1 MGASRTASGVAS
13 SRDAGGGLDAEA
25 FEALA
30 ASQAPGLL
38 RFARSLVRD
47 DAAAEDLVQET
58 LVRAWERRAGFRA
71 ESSPATWL
79 HRILHNLAVDRARRH
94 AREVVVADVEERW
107 RDDAYTVDA
116 AAVVER
122 AQSRAELED
131 ALVRLPFIYR
141 SAVVLHD
148 AEGWT
153 AAEVADRL
161 GIGLPAAKQR
171 LRRGRM
177 LLVTALAAG
186 VERREALKGV
196 PMRCWDA
203 RSLVSDYLDGGLDE
217 PRRARLERHLA
228 VCPTCPPLLASAVG
242 VRDALGALRDPDA
255 VVAPGLAE
263 RLAAGRLPRPA
274 GVRGTGRGRL
284 PEGSGPT

>member
-1 MGASRTASGVAS
+1 MALQRDTEGLGA
-13 SRDAGGGLDAEA
+13 DA

-30 ASQAPGLL
+30 AAETPRLL

-47 DAAAEDLVQET
+47 ASAAEDLVQET
-58 LVRAWERRAGFRA
+58 LARAWERRGTFRG
-71 ESSPATWL
+71 ESAPATWL

-116 AAVVER
+116 AVVVER
-122 AQSRAELED
+122 AQSREELED
-131 ALVRLPFIYR
+131 ALVRLPFSYR

-153 AAEVADRL
+153 AAEIADRL

-186 VERREALKGV
+186 VERREALEGV

-203 RSLVSDYLDGGLDE
+203 RALVSDYLDGGLGAR
-217 PRRARLERHLA
+217 RRARLERHLET
-228 VCPTCPPLLASAVG
+228 CPTCPPLLASAVG
-242 VRDALGALRDPDA
+242 VRAALGALRDPDA
-255 VVAPGLAE
+255 VVPPA
-263 RLAAGRLPRPA
+263 LAARLEAARDGRRGAASPA
-274 GVRGTGRGRL
+274 GRRR
-284 PEGSGPT
+284 

>member
-1 MGASRTASGVAS
+1 MAPERQPAPGLGA
-13 SRDAGGGLDAEA
+13 DAFEVLAAAEA
-25 FEALA
+25 
-30 ASQAPGLL
+30 PRLL
-38 RFARSLVRD
+38 RFARSLARD
-47 DAAAEDLVQET
+47 AAAAEDLVQET
-58 LVRAWERRAGFRA
+58 LARGWERRASFRGDSA
-71 ESSPATWL
+71 PATWL

-94 AREVVVADVEERW
+94 AHEVVVADVEERW

-131 ALVRLPFIYR
+131 ALVRLPFAYR

-153 AAEVADRL
+153 AAEIADRL

-177 LLVTALAAG
+177 LLVTALASGA
-186 VERREALKGV
+186 ERREVLKGV

-203 RSLVSDYLDGGLDE
+203 RSLVSDYLDGGLDDE
-217 PRRARLERHLA
+217 RRARLERHLA
-228 VCPTCPPLLASAVG
+228 ACPTCPPLLASAVG
-242 VRDALGALRDPDA
+242 LRAALGDLRDPDA
-255 VVAPGLAE
+255 VVPPALAE
-263 RLAAGRLPRPA
+263 RLAAGA
-274 GVRGTGRGRL
+274 RGRRESRHR
-284 PEGSGPT
+284 PQAAPRGS